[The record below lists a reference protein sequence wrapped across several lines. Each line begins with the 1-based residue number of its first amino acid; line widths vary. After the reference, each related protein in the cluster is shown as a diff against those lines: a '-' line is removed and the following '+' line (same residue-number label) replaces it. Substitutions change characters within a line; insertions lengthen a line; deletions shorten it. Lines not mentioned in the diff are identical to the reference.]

1 MKSLNRI
8 LRFIYAFFWI
18 NLIYNSNKFQCFLK
32 SYELNNFII
41 IIILSVAT
49 FVILFLIDAIIDFF
63 TTKLLIC
70 TDKVYSEGI
79 KKSDAFKTMKYLK
92 CSDLVLDIYF
102 LLSPNLYHKYL
113 KPSDKAKFFRISKTD
128 NRLIFKFIKKLFINY
143 IFITSAIYVFY
154 NRTNYLNDFINSV
167 NKLDLSNYKS
177 ILKVIINPVI
187 LGAVLS
193 IFGTFKYSL
202 RKNKNKEIIRK
213 DDELIEEEVLLK
225 IKELCKYFKLDLNNI
240 LNNIKVL
247 IEHKNTFM
255 SSETAIVYQNGSS
268 YSSLNLLM
276 NINNADKLKSLIK
289 YFLTNENCI
298 YYFEYYKAER
308 DFLLLYRKLNHYLK
322 DKQSELVLDILFN
335 TENYINNFLKKD
347 IKGKE
352 YMYIDHLYYA
362 LSVLRV
368 LIYFSEDFRKY
379 TKSDIINK
387 EMLQN
392 FGKILEKFNDIQKTI
407 NKK

>member
-1 MKSLNRI
+1 MKRANRI
-8 LRFIYAFFWI
+8 LRFIYAFICI
-18 NLIYNSNKFQCFLK
+18 NALYNSDKFQRIIENYK
-32 SYELNNFII
+32 LNDLLII
-41 IIILSVAT
+41 LVLSVAT
-49 FVILFLIDAIIDFF
+49 FIILFIFDSIIDILL
-63 TTKLLIC
+63 TRLLIF
-70 TDKVYSEGI
+70 TDKVYY
-79 KKSDAFKTMKYLK
+79 KSVKSLDAFKTMKYLK

-113 KPSDKAKFFRISKTD
+113 KPSNKAKFFRICKTD
-128 NRLIFKFIKKLFINY
+128 KLLSLKFITKLFINY

-154 NRTNYLNDFINSV
+154 NRTNYLNDFINIV

-177 ILKVIINPVI
+177 ILKVIINPVF
-187 LGAVLS
+187 LGVVLS

-225 IKELCKYFKLDLNNI
+225 IKELCKYFKLELNNI

-247 IEHKNTFM
+247 IEHKNSFI

-308 DFLLLYRKLNHYLK
+308 DFLLLYRKLNYYLK

-335 TENYINNFLKKD
+335 TENYIINFLKKD

-352 YMYIDHLYYA
+352 NIYTDQLYYA
-362 LSVLRV
+362 LSVLKV
-368 LIYFSEDFRKY
+368 LINFSEDFRKY